1 MKMKKNWIIIV
12 SAILISGCRTSD
24 INKGQT
30 GKWAPK
36 YQIEMGANKGGIIEN
51 TDFALLPEVSPDAF
65 SGATKTGGNIGIHT
79 GLPLRHNAVQLGLV
93 YMYNQQTFIYNDV
106 INNHFGERKLD
117 VSQVMLPTTFNIGLF
132 RKSNPQGLFQLKFG
146 HVLQYNLIGIT
157 KATNLLP
164 NYSCNRWSNGVTFG
178 ISTIPF
184 SLKNGMKLG
193 AYFNIYRGSQIFTD
207 FYNQPR
213 FEMPG
218 SSFLSYGIVMQF

>member
-1 MKMKKNWIIIV
+1 MKKNWIIIV

-65 SGATKTGGNIGIHT
+65 SGATKTGGNIGIHAV
-79 GLPLRHNAVQLGLV
+79 LPLRYNAVQLGLV

-117 VSQVMLPTTFNIGLF
+117 VSQLMLPTTFNIGLF

-157 KATNLLP
+157 NTKAIFQNCNKWRDLIVELEIKFIDNLIQQL
-164 NYSCNRWSNGVTFG
+164 YL
-178 ISTIPF
+178 TI
-184 SLKNGMKLG
+184 
-193 AYFNIYRGSQIFTD
+193 I
-207 FYNQPR
+207 
-213 FEMPG
+213 
-218 SSFLSYGIVMQF
+218 